1 MNRLVGRY
9 LRIEPEVDNR
19 INADR
24 HLGKHGGDGQDVE
37 GQAGLWD
44 VAGSLRNRNT
54 GIREPDH
61 KERDNLKK

>member
-1 MNRLVGRY
+1 MRVKS
-9 LRIEPEVDNR
+9 EVDDR
-19 INADR
+19 VNADCC
-24 HLGKHGGDGQDVE
+24 LGEHGGDGQDVE